1 MTIATKK
8 RLLLDGVS
16 GTTYVEYDG
25 SAVNIVNNG
34 TTVASWASDGANTL
48 PGVQTISGTLTFSAG
63 AKIDVDSGTVTASGT
78 GGTSTATLS
87 KMAGIVTTDAITTA
101 SSGSHVMTIT
111 NTLVAAGDIIIGSLV
126 GGSNTRVGVQIEL
139 VAGSNTITATIKN
152 ANASAIN
159 GTVIFSFL
167 VLKA

>member
-8 RLLLDGVS
+8 RVLLDGVS

-25 SAVNIVNNG
+25 TSVNIVNNG

-63 AKIDVDSGTVTASGT
+63 AKIDADSGTTTASGT
-78 GGTSTATLS
+78 SGTSTATLS
-87 KMAGIVTTDAITTA
+87 KMAGIITTDAITTA
-101 SSGSHVMTIT
+101 SGASHVMTVT
-111 NTLVAAGDIIIGSLV
+111 NTLVASGDLIIGWLV
-126 GGSNTRVGVQIEL
+126 GGTNTRVGVQLEC
-139 VAGSNTITATIKN
+139 VAGSGSFTATIKN

-159 GTVIFSFL
+159 GTVIFGFL